1 MEGEFKKCPNGH
13 YYQGSECPYCKKTV
27 DVSPTGTGETKK
39 TDIFDD
45 SNPTGDIPTEI
56 GNTGGG
62 SRGRTVILDN
72 PRVNVGQTMF
82 GDPTELGDPT
92 EGRNHGYRSERKL
105 VGWLVTYTWDA
116 TGMDFKLYEGR
127 NIIGRNVSEC
137 NIVINDSRISSVH
150 AVILFRAGKY
160 SIKDNQS
167 SHGTFVNGEDI
178 ELNARYL
185 KDGDVIRIGETTL
198 KFRSSL

>member
-45 SNPTGDIPTEI
+45 PNPTGDPTEI

-82 GDPTELGDPT
+82 GDPTEFGDPT
-92 EGRNHGYRSERKL
+92 GDRNHGYRSERKL

-116 TGMDFKLYEGR
+116 TGMDFKL
-127 NIIGRNVSEC
+127 
-137 NIVINDSRISSVH
+137 ND
-150 AVILFRAGKY
+150 Y
-160 SIKDNQS
+160 
-167 SHGTFVNGEDI
+167 
-178 ELNARYL
+178 
-185 KDGDVIRIGETTL
+185 
-198 KFRSSL
+198 